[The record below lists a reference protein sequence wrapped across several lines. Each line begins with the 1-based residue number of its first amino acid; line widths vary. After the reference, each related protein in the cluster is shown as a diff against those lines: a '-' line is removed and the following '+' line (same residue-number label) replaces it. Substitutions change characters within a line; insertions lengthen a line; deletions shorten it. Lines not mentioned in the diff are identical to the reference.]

1 MKKLIF
7 LLKRKPGT
15 TKEAFR
21 DYYERSHVRL
31 AQKYIG
37 HLLTEYRR
45 NYPRSVT
52 QNPTEFGRN
61 TPEPF
66 EYDVVTEMRF
76 KSDEAF
82 AEFEEI
88 LKDPKINP
96 TLIEDERKFLE
107 RKAVVMLMC
116 EEIDTGTRLT

>member
-21 DYYERSHVRL
+21 EYYEASHVRL

-45 NYPRSVT
+45 SYPRSVT
-52 QNPTEFGRN
+52 QNPTEVGGK

-66 EYDVVTEMRF
+66 GYDVVTEMRF
-76 KSDEAF
+76 KSDEAL
-82 AEFEEI
+82 AEFEII
-88 LKDPKINP
+88 LKDPKVNP
-96 TLIEDERKFLE
+96 ILIEDERRFLDRE
-107 RKAVVMLMC
+107 SVVMLMC
-116 EEIDTGTRLT
+116 EEIDTGTRLR